1 MHDGSTLIGVLVSSP
16 VGKKPVAIDD
26 VEEVAHAAGL
36 GPDVV
41 DFQ

>member
-1 MHDGSTLIGVLVSSP
+1 MQDGSILIGVLVSSP

-26 VEEVAHAAGL
+26 VEEVAHGAGL